1 MTTNPYR
8 RPDKRRAYDAALSI
22 ARAADNLK
30 DPDVRYRIRR
40 ACRKTHRLTPQ
51 HADAVTMKALRA
63 VRDEREKET
72 EQ

>member
-8 RPDKRRAYDAALSI
+8 RADKRAAYDAALSI
-22 ARAADNLK
+22 ARAAGDLK

-51 HADAVTMKALRA
+51 HANAVTMRALRA
-63 VRDEREKET
+63 VQKEREEAND
-72 EQ
+72 Q